1 MVIQVSRYLLEEE
14 DHYSQS
20 VSHWREV
27 AQDFQNSLVQI
38 RALIELNGQGN
49 LSFALDLF
57 SLQQPVAL

>member
-27 AQDFQNSLVQI
+27 AQDVQNSLVQLL
-38 RALIELNGQGN
+38 ALELNGQGN